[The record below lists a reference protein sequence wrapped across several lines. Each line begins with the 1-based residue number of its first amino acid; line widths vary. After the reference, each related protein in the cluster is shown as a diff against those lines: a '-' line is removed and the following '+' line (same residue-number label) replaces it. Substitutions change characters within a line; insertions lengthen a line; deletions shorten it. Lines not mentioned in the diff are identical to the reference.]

1 MFQTEKSETVK
12 TEKTKK
18 SKIKKIEEPGLLEN
32 IRLVVLLKDGGRIER
47 PMSEVV
53 KFGVEKGILTIIN
66 KNGSISRYSILDVE
80 KVTIQ

>member
-1 MFQTEKSETVK
+1 M
-12 TEKTKK
+12 
-18 SKIKKIEEPGLLEN
+18 LEN

-47 PMSEVV
+47 PMSEVL